1 MKFFFCILILISF
14 GINVSASSLEDTV
27 SEVAFSTE
35 WLRLLNYKK
44 TLLGGYDS
52 EADGENFFLTPNGKK
67 DPKGELQAL
76 VFELMSRKAVTDDHA
91 RCRFPA
97 RSQFVSQ
104 KFGIPLPSE
113 KNCIELHKFRQSF
126 DAESISLVFSAYY
139 INNPSSTF
147 GHTFLRVN
155 RKRDGNSSEDTE
167 LLDLGVNFAANPWTE
182 NPIIYTFGG
191 IIGTFPGIFS
201 TTPYYYK
208 VREYNDFESRDLWS
222 YKLNLTPDELS
233 RFLDHLWE
241 LGQTHY
247 DYFFFTENCSYH
259 IFTALEAA
267 APRFTLS
274 ERLPYWAI
282 PSDTILIANQTEG
295 LIGDIHFRPSARNIF
310 LSRYNKLNKEEK
322 EEFLRTKDDPEY
334 TPSSLPQD
342 SQLKLIDT
350 YVDWME
356 YKSFLKLQDKQSQES
371 KKKNQLLIA
380 RTKFP
385 PQKEDIKVETPAYK
399 PHEGHP
405 SMRYGLE
412 VGYHDVF
419 ETFQRLHVRFALHD
433 LMDPDFGY
441 PGNMQIEFFNIQIQ
455 TYDDFKKWD
464 LHQWTMV
471 SVKSLTPFEEF
482 ERKLSWELLFGVK
495 SYTDDQCSYC
505 QGGYV
510 STSWGIAANL
520 LPKATFYILAT
531 GELSYSEKYLDD
543 QVRALVGPKMGVLYK
558 PRDDFKFQLEGT
570 WFWDPFQEYDSYQS
584 EFTMRKALKKDYAFG
599 LSAKS
604 LNDTVEGSLQLY
616 IYK

>member
-1 MKFFFCILILISF
+1 MKVILIFFILTIF
-14 GINVSASSLEDTV
+14 GIGSYASSFENKL
-27 SEVAFSTE
+27 SEASISTE

-44 TLLGGYDS
+44 TLFGGFES
-52 EADGENFFLTPNGKK
+52 EADGKNFFLTPNGKK

-76 VFELMSRKAVTDDHA
+76 VFELSSKKAITDDHA

-97 RSQFVSQ
+97 RSLFVSQ
-104 KFGIPLPSE
+104 KLKIPLSSE
-113 KNCIELHKFRQSF
+113 EQCTELHKFRNSF
-126 DAESISLVFSAYY
+126 DAESVSLVFSAYF

-155 RKRDGNSSEDTE
+155 RKRDKNSLQDTE

-191 IIGTFPGIFS
+191 IIGSFPGIFS

-222 YKLNLTPDELS
+222 YKLNLTDAELS
-233 RFLDHLWE
+233 LFLDHLWE

-259 IFTALEAA
+259 IFTALEAI
-267 APRFTLS
+267 APRFSLS

-282 PSDTILIANQTEG
+282 PSDTILVANQTEG
-295 LIGDIHFRPSARNIF
+295 LIGEIHYRASARNTF
-310 LSRYNKLNKEEK
+310 LARYNQLNKEEK
-322 EEFLRTKDDPEY
+322 SEFLKTKDQTEFVQ
-334 TPSSLPQD
+334 SSLSNE

-350 YVDWME
+350 HLDWME
-356 YKSFLKLQDKQSQES
+356 YKYSVNLQDKQSVES
-371 KKKNQLLIA
+371 KKKNRLLIA

-385 PQKEDIKVETPAYK
+385 AQTQEIKVETPTYK

-412 VGYHDVF
+412 VGYHDDL
-419 ETFQRLHVRFALHD
+419 EAFQRFHVRFALHD

-441 PGNMQIEFFNIQIQ
+441 PGNMQIEFFNIQFQ
-455 TYDDFKKWD
+455 SYDNFRKWD
-464 LHQWTMV
+464 LHQWTLV

-482 ERKLSWELLFGVK
+482 EKKLSWELLFGVK
-495 SYTDDQCSYC
+495 SYTDDQCYYC
-505 QGGYV
+505 QAGYI
-510 STSWGIAANL
+510 SNSWGIAANL
-520 LPKATFYILAT
+520 LPQATFYTLAS
-531 GELSYSEKYLDD
+531 GELSYSQKYLEND
-543 QVRALVGPKMGVLYK
+543 VRLIVGPKAGVLYK

-584 EFTMRKALKKDYAFG
+584 ELTMRKAFSKITAFG
-599 LSAKS
+599 MSVK
-604 LNDTVEGSLQLY
+604 NYHDITEGSLQLY
-616 IYK
+616 LYQ